1 MWMRFFS
8 KIPLINSISYFSW
21 KCHKVAI
28 PKFLVLWGL
37 SSAPI
42 ILSVSL
48 SQIPEGSGNILTKF
62 MQKLGEGLTVSEL
75 FVYSASFLT
84 PLIYI
89 IFERY
94 AKMEAEESFAKK
106 ITEAMK
112 VFRGYQILWFI
123 SAFFLLMTAIGF
135 SSVKTG
141 GDTFNNTFLYFFL
154 VDGAYFIY
162 FFALFCWY
170 LSILDGVFLG
180 GDFVSENRDDEAELV
195 SDFSQRLVKRG
206 GK

>member
-1 MWMRFFS
+1 MRILNN
-8 KIPLINSISYFSW
+8 IPLINSISYFSW
-21 KCHKVAI
+21 KCHKIAI

-42 ILSVSL
+42 ILSVAL
-48 SQIPEGSGNILTKF
+48 SQIPEGSDNIFTKF

-94 AKMEAEESFAKK
+94 SKIEMEESFKK
-106 ITEAMK
+106 KLTEAITMK
-112 VFRGYQILWFI
+112 VFRGYHLLWFT

-141 GDTFNNTFLYFFL
+141 GGDFNNTFLYFFL
-154 VDGAYFIY
+154 VDGAYCIY

-170 LSILDGVFLG
+170 LSILDGVFIG

-195 SDFSQRLVKRG
+195 SDFSQRLGKRG

>member
-1 MWMRFFS
+1 
-8 KIPLINSISYFSW
+8 
-21 KCHKVAI
+21 
-28 PKFLVLWGL
+28 
-37 SSAPI
+37 
-42 ILSVSL
+42 
-48 SQIPEGSGNILTKF
+48 